1 MRRIRPH
8 DCRSRNKENALTRA
22 QEWLKLAYA
31 EHHTDFERLLTGF
44 NKDQMGLLE
53 QGAHHVQAMPM
64 QQQPVQQQQ
73 EQAKAGRRDQLG
85 SNPIPIAPYAPFTS
99 SL

>member
-1 MRRIRPH
+1 
-8 DCRSRNKENALTRA
+8 
-22 QEWLKLAYA
+22 
-31 EHHTDFERLLTGF
+31 
-44 NKDQMGLLE
+44 MGLLE